1 MLQELVER
9 KVTGLPIQPVISM
22 TDVFATWLILATSK
36 NGLYHLIIVKHI
48 YPYGSKYLL
57 RRNLTPQIMPQ
68 VLPLEGTWIHM
79 DISVLIISAN
89 KIINFSCLKVK
100 TYEKPVL
107 EA

>member
-1 MLQELVER
+1 M
-9 KVTGLPIQPVISM
+9 
-22 TDVFATWLILATSK
+22 A
-36 NGLYHLIIVKHI
+36 LIICI
-48 YPYGSKYLL
+48 LTNIIPYGSKDSL
-57 RRNLTPQIMPQ
+57 RRYLTPQIMPH